1 MSNTNVANSVISDS
15 APEVNDAPITS
26 VELLK
31 GLFNYET
38 DAWQTTAIVR
48 ELTGEDEEALAS
60 ASAKKELS
68 YAEYMSAL
76 LSRAVVSI
84 GDINIQDNTSLVD
97 QLMIGDRDLLFL
109 GAIKATY
116 GRVRE
121 LEVTC
126 GSCGGT
132 NFITLQLDEDFKI
145 NNASKDLHKP
155 MEVTLKNGSVVK
167 LNYPTGADSL
177 YVAKKAKTTAEQ
189 NTIMLA
195 RCTVWDDADRPQD
208 LEVWAKALNLGDRS
222 KLVKSLTTD
231 PPGPKM
237 EEVKTQCGVCN
248 EDLTLL
254 MDWVSLLF
262 G

>member
-1 MSNTNVANSVISDS
+1 MSDTNVANSVIAD
-15 APEVNDAPITS
+15 PVPQINDAPIST
-26 VELLK
+26 VDLLK

-38 DAWQTTAIVR
+38 GEWQTKAVVR
-48 ELTGEDEEALAS
+48 ELNGEDEEALAS

-76 LSRAVVSI
+76 LSRAVVSV
-84 GDINIQDNTSLVD
+84 GDISIADNPYLVD

-116 GRVRE
+116 GRARD

-126 GSCGGT
+126 GSCGET
-132 NFITLQLDEDFKI
+132 NFVTLQLDEDFKVEGH
-145 NNASKDLHKP
+145 NKDLSKP
-155 MEVTLKNGSVVK
+155 MEVTLRNGSVIK

-177 YVAKKAKTTAEQ
+177 YVAKKGKTTAEQ
-189 NTIMLA
+189 NTLMLA
-195 RCTVWDDADRPQD
+195 RCTVWDGADKPED
-208 LEVWAKALNLGDRS
+208 LEIWAKALNLGDRN

-231 PPGPKM
+231 PPGPRM
-237 EEVKTQCGVCN
+237 QEVKTQCGYCD
-248 EDLTLL
+248 EELTLL